1 MPRLLVLNPNT
12 TAAMTRAI
20 AAAARAV
27 AAPGTEIVA
36 RNPESG
42 PASIEGPYDQALCL
56 QPLLAEIARG
66 ERDGCAATVIACFD
80 DPGVAAARCLVAG
93 PVIGIAE
100 ASLRAAAVIAG
111 RFGIVT
117 TVQPAVPG
125 IEELVVRHGAARVCA
140 GVRAADV
147 KVLALERPSAI
158 TYRRIRDCAAR
169 LLRED
174 AADAIILGCAGMSAL
189 GPRLARDLGVPV
201 IDGVGAA
208 VKLAESLLALG
219 LATSKRGSYAAPNLV
234 SAGRGGSARA
244 GGTGRAIAG
253 DVAPARRR
261 TTK

>member
-1 MPRLLVLNPNT
+1 
-12 TAAMTRAI
+12 MTRSI

-36 RNPESG
+36 RNPDTG

-66 ERDGCAATVIACFD
+66 ERDGCEATVIACFD
-80 DPGVAAARCLVAG
+80 DPGVAAARCLVSG

-100 ASLRAAAVIAG
+100 AAMHAAAMVAA
-111 RFGIVT
+111 RFAIVT
-117 TVQPAVPG
+117 TVQSAVPV
-125 IEELVVRHGAARVCA
+125 IEELVLRYGAARGCA

-147 KVLALERPSAI
+147 RVLALERTRAAA
-158 TYRRIRDCAAR
+158 YRRIRDCAAR
-169 LLRED
+169 LLRVD
-174 AADAIILGCAGMSAL
+174 RADAIILGCAGMSAL

-219 LATSKRGSYAAPNLV
+219 LSTSKCGNYAAPDPAPPRTRARPVGAGKQTV
-234 SAGRGGSARA
+234 SDTAS
-244 GGTGRAIAG
+244 T
-253 DVAPARRR
+253 PRR
-261 TTK
+261 